1 MVEPARRVPP
11 VRPVA
16 ELAAV
21 GEHLVLVL
29 SRSHTHCPQ
38 RLVCFRGSFRPHIPM
53 RNGVTPRPS
62 PFLSSVNV
70 HPQSPQPLQV
80 LALSASES
88 ASSAACTNACAHA
101 CAALPSTS
109 AQIGSMRRGVAAW
122 WVAVAGAWAVA
133 FGDGGVGAW
142 DDEALGVGLGY
153 DAVTRWVEAFASS
166 PACASVAGVRSLG
179 RSAEG
184 REVWAVE
191 VSDRPGEAEAE
202 PAFRVVAGM
211 HGDEGV
217 GVALVLRLAQALC
230 DASAE
235 EAEAEAEAEGGAG
248 GGGLGAVVRGAHT
261 WLVPMA
267 NPDGVEG
274 RRREN
279 ARGVDL
285 NRDFPDPVRGEGEGV
300 GRRGREPETEALMR
314 WMGATRAHAG
324 ASLHGGA
331 LAVCYPWD
339 GTATGETGYAAA
351 PDDAQFRHL
360 ASAYASRCEGGRMGA
375 EGTADP
381 LTGARFEGGATN
393 GAAWYPVYGGM
404 QDYGYVHGGSLEVT
418 IEVGAR
424 KWPAEAEA
432 FGRAWRAHGPA
443 LGALLVAAT
452 LGPGVTGAVVDA
464 ATGAPIPGARV
475 RVDGLA
481 SPPAVERVGDAFGDF
496 HRVLAPRDAAYV
508 LRADAPGYDASD
520 AWVVMVRA
528 EGGARP
534 TVEFALRRS
543 STSSTSS
550 SHPLGARRTGGGTQD
565 QVPPADGGAYVR
577 PDVLALALARR
588 HRRERAAGGWLYAAI
603 LGLAPVTAIVLAVAS
618 LRRPSE
624 RRARAAAR
632 AHACPP

>member
-1 MVEPARRVPP
+1 M
-11 VRPVA
+11 
-16 ELAAV
+16 
-21 GEHLVLVL
+21 
-29 SRSHTHCPQ
+29 
-38 RLVCFRGSFRPHIPM
+38 
-53 RNGVTPRPS
+53 
-62 PFLSSVNV
+62 
-70 HPQSPQPLQV
+70 
-80 LALSASES
+80 
-88 ASSAACTNACAHA
+88 
-101 CAALPSTS
+101 
-109 AQIGSMRRGVAAW
+109 
-122 WVAVAGAWAVA
+122 
-133 FGDGGVGAW
+133 
-142 DDEALGVGLGY
+142 
-153 DAVTRWVEAFASS
+153 TRWVEAFASS
-166 PACASVAGVRSLG
+166 PACAGVAGVRSLG

-230 DASAE
+230 DAAAE
-235 EAEAEAEAEGGAG
+235 GEADEDAEAEGEAEAG
-248 GGGLGAVVRGAHT
+248 EGGLGAVVRGAHT

-285 NRDFPDPVRGEGEGV
+285 NRDFPDPVRGEGEGE
-300 GRRGREPETEALMR
+300 GEGPRRGREPETEALMR
-314 WMGATRAHAG
+314 WMGTTRAHAG

-375 EGTADP
+375 EGTVDP

-418 IEVGAR
+418 LEVGAR

-520 AWVVMVRA
+520 AREVTVRA
-528 EGGARP
+528 EAGARP

-543 STSSTSS
+543 STSSHG
-550 SHPLGARRTGGGTQD
+550 HPGGRRTGGTQG

-588 HRRERAAGGWLYAAI
+588 RRREGAAGGWLYAAI

-632 AHACPP
+632 AHALPP